1 MGFDHRRQSDIITFV
16 DHRVQIYS
24 LQLFYTAFRTN
35 WIYKISQVFE
45 VYHKTASAVYGT
57 QPHIFMV
64 INVKSY
70 YYHVMSQHE
79 NNIEIRI
86 TQTNWK
92 MSHFTIHDGPGSLSP
107 TLFKAEYN
115 TDIIQTSAFVVFIH
129 ILLSD
134 FHINASFSL
143 EVTAVYNRRHVLTC
157 VNYQQGLIEARSNKL
172 TNTVCLAT
180 ITHRSE
186 IGMHVKTFQFY
197 GPTVSTVLS
206 PSVCQ
211 YGGLDFKFGSS
222 NTYSELCESVDNYVL
237 SSVNRSISFIV
248 VWFAGYSQG
257 EIIAHLSLTDC
268 TTMYPE
274 LFMSQKTLLKPTN
287 LIHPH
292 SLVGCITIVCPALQN
307 RYQETCIIKLGPPA
321 LGSVQISLATESILT
336 SCEPSYLK
344 TTKENL
350 SIKTVSMDN
359 WPLTLRNNVDQTFHN
374 LDDYFEKSFDYL
386 HSATIYLPYTCN
398 RSATRKQSGV
408 NVKMSSCVTIGEGI
422 DDKKVIVNNIPAL
435 MDRCVQLTY
444 DFTPRH
450 NVEANYTEF
459 LHVDTGDVKNIFSI
473 MVDYVQCPVE
483 CRNYK
488 YKTFVRVDDGK
499 AVLEYTASVGNP
511 TSTRYYHRGFRVS
524 ILTPDPLCNQHLQCK
539 MLLFVKEIHKGYVH
553 HSVEQL
559 LDDIPTIYFHQKR

>member
-1 MGFDHRRQSDIITFV
+1 MGFDQRRQSDIITFV
-16 DHRVQIYS
+16 NHRVQIYS

-45 VYHKTASAVYGT
+45 VYHKTASAVYVT

-70 YYHVMSQHE
+70 DYHVMSQHK

-86 TQTNWK
+86 IQINWK

-115 TDIIQTSAFVVFIH
+115 TDIIQTSA
-129 ILLSD
+129 
-134 FHINASFSL
+134 L

-211 YGGLDFKFGSS
+211 YGGLDLKFGSS

-274 LFMSQKTLLKPTN
+274 LVMSQKTLLKPTN
-287 LIHPH
+287 LIYPH
-292 SLVGCITIVCPALQN
+292 LLVGCITIVCPALQN
-307 RYQETCIIKLGPPA
+307 RYQETCILKLGPPA
-321 LGSVQISLATESILT
+321 LGSVQISLATENILT

-344 TTKENL
+344 TTKANF
-350 SIKTVSMDN
+350 SIKTVSMNN
-359 WPLTLRNNVDQTFHN
+359 WPLTLRNNVSHTFHN

-386 HSATIYLPYTCN
+386 HSATIYLLT
-398 RSATRKQSGV
+398 RATEERRG
-408 NVKMSSCVTIGEGI
+408 
-422 DDKKVIVNNIPAL
+422 NN
-435 MDRCVQLTY
+435 
-444 DFTPRH
+444 
-450 NVEANYTEF
+450 
-459 LHVDTGDVKNIFSI
+459 TG
-473 MVDYVQCPVE
+473 
-483 CRNYK
+483 
-488 YKTFVRVDDGK
+488 
-499 AVLEYTASVGNP
+499 
-511 TSTRYYHRGFRVS
+511 
-524 ILTPDPLCNQHLQCK
+524 
-539 MLLFVKEIHKGYVH
+539 
-553 HSVEQL
+553 
-559 LDDIPTIYFHQKR
+559 